1 MGAPFLR
8 GSSSFSPESW
18 LTRVRENLRQLFAS
32 TGLSPSSSNGGPI
45 HLLKFD
51 SSGKAGHAQTAS
63 FLTHAAIIAAI
74 TLLAMQTRT
83 SSPLARS
90 ASDAAQSHLL
100 FSAPFEIAAPRP
112 SLGRAAGGGENNSAS
127 ATHGF
132 LAPHSSVQLAPPR
145 LPDSATHLLPVPAT
159 ILDEHAPANVAPV
172 GEHGLPW
179 MPKDTGSA
187 GPGKDGGFG
196 TGKRGGV
203 GDSEGLDAGEG
214 ASDAPY
220 AHGISMPICDVCP
233 YPIYTDEAR
242 QVKMQGTV
250 TLRVLVS
257 ADGRASDIR
266 VVRGV
271 GYGLEERA
279 VETVRGWKFT
289 PAHDAARR
297 PVAVWVT
304 IEAVFRLF

>member
-1 MGAPFLR
+1 MGAPFFR

-18 LTRVRENLRQLFAS
+18 LTRVRENVRQLFAS
-32 TGLSPSSSNGGPI
+32 TGLSRSSSNGAPI
-45 HLLKFD
+45 HLLKVD

-63 FLTHAAIIAAI
+63 LLTHAAIIATIAF
-74 TLLAMQTRT
+74 LAMQTRT
-83 SSPLARS
+83 STPLAKS
-90 ASDAAQSHLL
+90 ALDAAQSYLL
-100 FSAPFEIAAPRP
+100 FSAPFELAAPRP
-112 SLGRAAGGGENNSAS
+112 SLGHAAGGGENNPAF

-132 LAPHSSVQLAPPR
+132 LALHSSVQLAPPR
-145 LPDSATHLLPVPAT
+145 LPDNATHLLPVPAT
-159 ILDEHAPANVAPV
+159 ILDELAPAKTAPV
-172 GEHGLPW
+172 GEFGLPW
-179 MPKDTGSA
+179 MPEATGSA
-187 GPGKDGGFG
+187 GPGQDGGFG
-196 TGKRGGV
+196 TGKRGGM

-214 ASDAPY
+214 ASDALY
-220 AHGISMPICDVCP
+220 ARGISMPICDVCP

-242 QVKMQGTV
+242 HVKMQGTV
-250 TLRVLVS
+250 TLRVLVN

>member
-1 MGAPFLR
+1 LV
-8 GSSSFSPESW
+8 
-18 LTRVRENLRQLFAS
+18 RVRENLRQLFAS
-32 TGLSPSSSNGGPI
+32 TGLSPSSSNGAPI
-45 HLLKFD
+45 HLLKLD
-51 SSGKAGHAQTAS
+51 PSGKAGHAQTAS

-74 TLLAMQTRT
+74 PLLAMQTRT
-83 SSPLARS
+83 STPLAKP
-90 ASDAAQSHLL
+90 ALDAAQSRLL
-100 FSAPFEIAAPRP
+100 LSAPLDIATLRP
-112 SLGRAAGGGENNSAS
+112 SLGHAAGGGENNPVP

-132 LAPHSSVQLAPPR
+132 LAPYSSVQLAAPR
-145 LPDSATHLLPVPAT
+145 LPDNATHLLPVPAT
-159 ILDEHAPANVAPV
+159 ILDEHAPANVPPL
-172 GEHGLPW
+172 GELGLPW

-187 GPGKDGGFG
+187 GPGNDSGFG
-196 TGKRGGV
+196 TGKRGGM
-203 GDSEGLDAGEG
+203 GDRESLDAGEG
-214 ASDAPY
+214 DSDGPY
-220 AHGISMPICDVCP
+220 ARGISMPLCDVCP

-242 QVKMQGTV
+242 HVKMQGTV

-257 ADGRASDIR
+257 ADGRASDIH